1 VVFIKNSIETPRLI
15 EGAKLIS
22 CMEVENK
29 KENMKMMMT
38 MEMMKRLKGWFY
50 MHAAFGLCVAAWC

>member
-29 KENMKMMMT
+29 KENMKMMT

-50 MHAAFGLCVAAWC
+50 MHA